1 MKQYT
6 KQIFPWTGN
15 KEVFCFKSS
24 VSSTRSFDQIFLLF
38 APLVAT
44 KGKGLSFFVTKLPE
58 RHVVALQV
66 LCSFLASL
74 PHAEGISCYS
84 CLEYPGSNQTCSNP
98 SIIQCGPYYDS
109 CVDMNVT
116 SNIMGIHSSAALK
129 NCSISNPQCN
139 SSYVCG
145 LVNSSI
151 SQSGG
156 TLLSCSLNCCYGDLC
171 NGQGGG
177 GILYLFF

>member
-1 MKQYT
+1 MS
-6 KQIFPWTGN
+6 G
-15 KEVFCFKSS
+15 
-24 VSSTRSFDQIFLLF
+24 TRSFGQFSYYL
-38 APLVAT
+38 PLWPKK
-44 KGKGLSFFVTKLPE
+44 KGKGLSLFVTKLSE
-58 RHVVALQV
+58 RHVVVLQA

-74 PHAEGISCYS
+74 PPAEGISCYS

-109 CVDMNVT
+109 CVAMNVT

-156 TLLSCSLNCCYGDLC
+156 TLLSCSVNCCYGDLC

-177 GILYLFF
+177 GILYICFSLHFS

>member
-1 MKQYT
+1 
-6 KQIFPWTGN
+6 
-15 KEVFCFKSS
+15 
-24 VSSTRSFDQIFLLF
+24 
-38 APLVAT
+38 
-44 KGKGLSFFVTKLPE
+44 
-58 RHVVALQV
+58 
-66 LCSFLASL
+66 
-74 PHAEGISCYS
+74 
-84 CLEYPGSNQTCSNP
+84 
-98 SIIQCGPYYDS
+98 
-109 CVDMNVT
+109 MNVT

-156 TLLSCSLNCCYGDLC
+156 TLLSCSFNCCYGDLC

-177 GILYLFF
+177 GILYLFFLNHFSQCHGIIAAYNEKKSKWKVWYNCLVFEPWPFHYRKIPKISPGAYIFQGPFWGAYFWGELCTEGNLRLKTD